1 MTLIEWISTF
11 DAGFSI
17 FALLTFLVSAVA
29 LAFAV
34 LGLLPELKYKP
45 SLPGGVGQAAQWANQ
60 PAPQFGQHGHSGPQ
74 QDQYGQQG
82 QPTGEQPGA
91 FASQTDLG
99 QAMDT
104 SAPGFPTGNM
114 GGPAG
119 APQEGQQDGSNKTT
133 LW

>member
-1 MTLIEWISTF
+1 MSFNAE
-11 DAGFSI
+11 
-17 FALLTFLVSAVA
+17 
-29 LAFAV
+29 
-34 LGLLPELKYKP
+34 
-45 SLPGGVGQAAQWANQ
+45 
-60 PAPQFGQHGHSGPQ
+60 
-74 QDQYGQQG
+74 YGQQG

-99 QAMDT
+99 QSMDT
-104 SAPGFPTGNM
+104 SAPGFPAGNM